1 MSRAQFLTLAR
12 TGTVMSA
19 VGPSP
24 MIYLISCGTTW
35 AALDSSSAR
44 IDQGELLQWT
54 IRMTLRGKHIAKVD
68 IPS

>member
-1 MSRAQFLTLAR
+1 
-12 TGTVMSA
+12 MSA
-19 VGPSP
+19 VDPSP
-24 MIYLISCGTTW
+24 MIYLISCGTMW

-54 IRMTLRGKHIAKVD
+54 ISTTLRGKHIAKVD

>member
-1 MSRAQFLTLAR
+1 
-12 TGTVMSA
+12 MSA
-19 VGPSP
+19 VDPSP
-24 MIYLISCGTTW
+24 MIYLISCGTTR

-54 IRMTLRGKHIAKVD
+54 ISMTLRGKHIAKVD

>member
-1 MSRAQFLTLAR
+1 MSCARFLKLAR

-19 VGPSP
+19 VDPSP

-35 AALDSSSAR
+35 ADLDSSSAR
-44 IDQGELLQWT
+44 IDQRELLQWT
-54 IRMTLRGKHIAKVD
+54 ISMTLRGKHIAKVD

>member
-1 MSRAQFLTLAR
+1 MSCAQFLTLAR

-19 VGPSP
+19 VDPSP

-35 AALDSSSAR
+35 AALDSPSAR

-54 IRMTLRGKHIAKVD
+54 ISMTLRGKHIAKVD

>member
-1 MSRAQFLTLAR
+1 MSCAQFLTLAR

-19 VGPSP
+19 VDPSP
-24 MIYLISCGTTW
+24 IIYLISCGTTW

-44 IDQGELLQWT
+44 IDRGELLQWT
-54 IRMTLRGKHIAKVD
+54 ISMTLRGKHIAKVD

>member
-1 MSRAQFLTLAR
+1 MSCAQFLTLAR

-19 VGPSP
+19 VDPSP

-44 IDQGELLQWT
+44 IDQGELLQW
-54 IRMTLRGKHIAKVD
+54 
-68 IPS
+68 